1 MEKRRLTEGPIT
13 GTLIRL
19 AIPIMATAFVQMAYN
34 LMDMLWLG
42 RLSTEAVA
50 AAGTAGFFTWFGSA
64 LFLVSKIGAE
74 VGVAQSFGKNNIGA
88 AKKYVVTAFQ
98 LNSLIAIIYSII
110 LIVFLNPIVGFFNL
124 GDLGVINMTK
134 DYLFIVALGMLF
146 YFTNPVMSGVYSG
159 SGDPI
164 TPFKVNLVGLVINM
178 ILDPALIFGLGP
190 MPRMGIKGAAYAT
203 VLAQFI
209 VTMIFL
215 FISLGKKELFTDL
228 KFFRRMEREYLNRIV
243 KLGTPP
249 AIQSGLF
256 ASISMLI
263 AKIISQWGPTPI
275 AVQKIGSQIES
286 ISWMTAEGFL
296 TALSAFIGQNYGA
309 GSLDRVKEGYKK
321 GMMIV
326 GSIGVFSTLL
336 LFFFAEPVFKLFIPN
351 DPEALRMGI
360 SYLKILSLSQFFL
373 TIEVGTQG
381 AFNGIGRTIP
391 PAVVAITFNSLRI
404 PSALILSKTA
414 LGLNGVW
421 WSISISTVFKGSVLS
436 LWFIK
441 TLRTLD
447 KNKDIRL
454 S

>member
-1 MEKRRLTEGPIT
+1 MEQKKLTEGPIT
-13 GTLIRL
+13 GTLVRL
-19 AIPIMATAFVQMAYN
+19 ALPIMATAFVQMAYN

-74 VGVAQSFGKNNIGA
+74 VGVAQSFGKDNIRA
-88 AKKYVVTAFQ
+88 AKKYIVTAFQ
-98 LNSLIAIIYSII
+98 LNTLIALAYTVI

-124 GDLGVINMTK
+124 GDPEVITMTK
-134 DYLFIVALGMLF
+134 DYLFIVALGMVF

-190 MPRMGIKGAAYAT
+190 FPKMGIRGAAYAT
-203 VLAQFI
+203 ILAQFI
-209 VTMIFL
+209 VTMVFL
-215 FISLGKKELFTDL
+215 FISLGKKELFTDI
-228 KFFRRMEREYLNRIV
+228 KFFKRMEKDYLERIV

-249 AIQSGLF
+249 AVQSGLF
-256 ASISMLI
+256 ATISMII

-309 GSLDRVKEGYKK
+309 GRIDRVKEGYKK

-326 GSIGVFSTLL
+326 GSIGIFSTLL
-336 LFFFAEPVFKLFIPN
+336 LFFFAEPVFKLFIPK
-351 DPEALRMGI
+351 DPEALKMGI
-360 SYLKILSLSQFFL
+360 SYLRILSLSQFFL

-381 AFNGIGRTIP
+381 AFNGVGRTIP
-391 PAVVAITFNSLRI
+391 PAVVAISFNGLRI
-404 PSALILSKTA
+404 PLALILSATA
-414 LGLNGVW
+414 LGLDGVW
-421 WSISISTVFKGSVLS
+421 WTISISTVFKGTVLS

-441 TLRTLD
+441 TLKTLEDD
-447 KNKDIRL
+447 KNISL